1 AWLREPVTMATG
13 HVLPAQRGEAVS
25 NLYRAHEE
33 QRRSKTAGAAAT
45 GGIKPSFIPENN
57 NRRWL
62 LTQAPVASDRLE
74 AIRRQ
79 AREMWSGR
87 PPIQQRQQ
95 LPQPQSQQPLP
106 DQTSY
111 QRHYSAKRL
120 DEPTLLRPTSPNR
133 RNNPHP
139 PMVFLTCRL
148 HNVPGFNNPDG
159 VTGKPTYQVDAS
171 RSQSEQVARQR
182 QRAKFADRPDD
193 GALRQY
199 ADKDPVEEVFGQKL
213 EFRVSSLGRLPD
225 DESDEDFAQARRRM
239 TDWQRSAQPSL
250 HRYMKYQG
258 PVERERLRAVSGR
271 RHPEC
276 GSGQQAR
283 WASVSADRHPRG
295 LVYQPTR
302 VRGDYLIHPMWP
314 PTLPHHWV
322 P

>member
-1 AWLREPVTMATG
+1 MATG

-33 QRRSKTAGAAAT
+33 AAAQRRGQTAPASKV
-45 GGIKPSFIPENN
+45 KLSFIPENN

-62 LTQAPVASDRLE
+62 LTQAPVAADRLE
-74 AIRRQ
+74 AIRQQ
-79 AREMWSGR
+79 AREMWSDG
-87 PPIQQRQQ
+87 PKAMQPLQQQQQQQ
-95 LPQPQSQQPLP
+95 LAEQVQPQ
-106 DQTSY
+106 DRTSY

-148 HNVPGFNNPDG
+148 HNVPGFSNPDDA
-159 VTGKPTYQVDAS
+159 TGKAPYKMDAS
-171 RSQSEQVARQR
+171 FSHSEQAARQQ
-182 QRAKFADRPDD
+182 QRAKFLDRPDN

-213 EFRVSSLGRLPD
+213 EFRVSNLGRLQD
-225 DESDEDFAQARRRM
+225 DETDEDFMQARRRM
-239 TDWQRSAQPSL
+239 TDWQRTARPSL
-250 HRYMKYQG
+250 HRYMKFQG
-258 PVERERLRAVSGR
+258 PVERDRLRATSTYR
-271 RHPEC
+271 P
-276 GSGQQAR
+276 GQRQQQQQQR
-283 WASVSADRHPRG
+283 WNSADQHPRG

-302 VRGDYLIHPMWP
+302 ARGDYLIHPMWP

>member
-1 AWLREPVTMATG
+1 
-13 HVLPAQRGEAVS
+13 
-25 NLYRAHEE
+25 
-33 QRRSKTAGAAAT
+33 
-45 GGIKPSFIPENN
+45 
-57 NRRWL
+57 
-62 LTQAPVASDRLE
+62 
-74 AIRRQ
+74 
-79 AREMWSGR
+79 MWSGR

-159 VTGKPTYQVDAS
+159 VTGKPTYQV
-171 RSQSEQVARQR
+171 EQVARQR

-213 EFRVSSLGRLPD
+213 EFRVSSLGRC
-225 DESDEDFAQARRRM
+225 RM
-239 TDWQRSAQPSL
+239 TKVTRILRRPGTRARWSANDCARFLVGDTQRVRQRPA
-250 HRYMKYQG
+250 G
-258 PVERERLRAVSGR
+258 
-271 RHPEC
+271 
-276 GSGQQAR
+276 AR